1 MTFEEAKERYE
12 NVFGR
17 KLSDREVAE
26 IALNALS
33 ESEQGAVQL
42 KQGVVQL
49 KEEIVH
55 LKDEL
60 SASTMLEEPVRL
72 VAMKI
77 QNILSTKAH
86 KYTIRIIFDKICV
99 PSVDYYVEG
108 EPVTDEDGEFP
119 WGEF

>member
-77 QNILSTKAH
+77 QNIVSTKAN
-86 KYTIRIIFDKICV
+86 KYTIRVIFSNTCI
-99 PSVDYYVEG
+99 PTVDYCVEG
-108 EPVTDEDGEFP
+108 EPVTDEDGELP